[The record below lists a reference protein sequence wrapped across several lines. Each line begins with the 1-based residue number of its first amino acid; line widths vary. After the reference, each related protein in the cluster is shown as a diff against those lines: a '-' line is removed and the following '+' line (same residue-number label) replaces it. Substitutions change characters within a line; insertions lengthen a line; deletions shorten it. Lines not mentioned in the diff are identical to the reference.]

1 MLAPALLLGFLD
13 LSARAF
19 SIQGPSIRH
28 AGLEYVSSRQ
38 FARIEIS
45 VDFSSQ
51 VRSVKLYFRA
61 EQYSDFYYVVMVRD
75 DDRDRFIAI
84 LPIPAAE
91 TAAIIYFVEVVD
103 TSFVPV
109 RTPFF
114 RAQVTAEVVS
124 GPFESAP
131 QNIDVGSTTPGG
143 PDLPRGFRDD
153 GIRNVI
159 DFDGTLRRVSAPQ
172 ASRPPENSG
181 DGGGGGVAAAILIG
195 AGAAAGAGYL
205 IVNKQEE
212 DAPPPPPSVPM
223 ADLSVTK
230 TALVS
235 GAVPAG
241 TRFSYELSVR
251 NGGPDS
257 ATNVQMNDS
266 VPNALRITTID
277 PLPGITCG
285 ISGQIVQCSA
295 SSLNAGASLRARYE
309 VVPRDAPVTITNRV
323 SVSASEIDPNTSNN
337 SASVTTSVG
346 PPPSARG
353 ADLRL
358 SKTTSLVGNA
368 RVGVPFS
375 YQLQLTNGGPQNATR
390 VELRD
395 TVPASLKISSTRF
408 PPGATCGVS
417 AQVIRC
423 SVQSLA
429 VGAGLAVGYDVVPGA
444 ALTVTNSAAAS
455 ASEQDP
461 NSGNNTASVTTTVVS
476 GTAPVADIT
485 VDVFSLGSY
494 QFQVDLR
501 NRGPTGTV
509 PDIDLEV
516 AATGVKVN
524 FDPKTVTSSGFTA
537 GCPRTSFT
545 GGLFDCGTSLAPGQS
560 ARVTF
565 RVSPTS
571 EGTLRITART
581 LACESIDPDC
591 KNNSDTVTTNVVF
604 LRESRESESLSTA
617 FSSSIETSSQ
627 QPVRGELL
635 LNGQSLGPIASSSPR
650 RVPVQARNGVS
661 IVEAWT
667 TGAASGEGRWEFA
680 FDKSPHFA
688 AGSLQVETGQV
699 LSLSSD
705 RVVFRLSGAPGE
717 RVRFRFRLGGED

>member
-1 MLAPALLLGFLD
+1 
-13 LSARAF
+13 
-19 SIQGPSIRH
+19 
-28 AGLEYVSSRQ
+28 
-38 FARIEIS
+38 
-45 VDFSSQ
+45 
-51 VRSVKLYFRA
+51 
-61 EQYSDFYYVVMVRD
+61 
-75 DDRDRFIAI
+75 
-84 LPIPAAE
+84 
-91 TAAIIYFVEVVD
+91 
-103 TSFVPV
+103 
-109 RTPFF
+109 
-114 RAQVTAEVVS
+114 
-124 GPFESAP
+124 
-131 QNIDVGSTTPGG
+131 
-143 PDLPRGFRDD
+143 
-153 GIRNVI
+153 
-159 DFDGTLRRVSAPQ
+159 
-172 ASRPPENSG
+172 
-181 DGGGGGVAAAILIG
+181 
-195 AGAAAGAGYL
+195 
-205 IVNKQEE
+205 
-212 DAPPPPPSVPM
+212 
-223 ADLSVTK
+223 
-230 TALVS
+230 
-235 GAVPAG
+235 
-241 TRFSYELSVR
+241 
-251 NGGPDS
+251 
-257 ATNVQMNDS
+257 
-266 VPNALRITTID
+266 
-277 PLPGITCG
+277 
-285 ISGQIVQCSA
+285 
-295 SSLNAGASLRARYE
+295 
-309 VVPRDAPVTITNRV
+309 
-323 SVSASEIDPNTSNN
+323 
-337 SASVTTSVG
+337 
-346 PPPSARG
+346 
-353 ADLRL
+353 
-358 SKTTSLVGNA
+358 
-368 RVGVPFS
+368 
-375 YQLQLTNGGPQNATR
+375 
-390 VELRD
+390 
-395 TVPASLKISSTRF
+395 
-408 PPGATCGVS
+408 
-417 AQVIRC
+417 
-423 SVQSLA
+423 

-516 AATGVKVN
+516 AV
-524 FDPKTVTSSGFTA
+524 TA